1 MKKLVVS
8 IFAFLLLIG
17 GTVNAQN
24 QSTKTPE
31 ERAKLQADNIKT
43 ALVLNEEQ
51 NTKVYAIAL
60 ASATS
65 TDSLTKANPGPATP
79 AFNDAKIA
87 INVSR
92 DVKIKAVLTPEQ
104 ATQFEAKKAE
114 LLGPAVQ

>member
-1 MKKLVVS
+1 MKKLIVS

-24 QSTKTPE
+24 QSTKTPA

-51 NTKVYAIAL
+51 NTKVYAIVL
-60 ASATS
+60 ASAAS
-65 TDSLTKANPGPATP
+65 TDSLKKANPGPATP
-79 AFNDAKIA
+79 EFNNAKIA

-92 DVKIKAVLTPEQ
+92 DSNIKAVLTPEQ

-114 LLGPAVQ
+114 LFGPPVQ